1 MHFSMLAEI
10 QNLTNRYILL
20 PIRDN
25 LAVISGGTMA
35 ELHMYLFDDKPLVEA
50 NDEGADVLLIILND
64 KDEANQAGSNT
75 ELVA

>member
-1 MHFSMLAEI
+1 M
-10 QNLTNRYILL
+10 
-20 PIRDN
+20 
-25 LAVISGGTMA
+25 AVISGGTMA